1 MGFSRQEHWNE
12 LPYMPGALPHPGIE
26 PVSLMS
32 LALSGG
38 FFMTSATWAA
48 PLDRKISQM
57 NYKMKEFEHL
67 LISGLGPSWIFKAD
81 RQFTV
86 LESILPIFHSEAI
99 PYHHQSFQVFGRAA
113 SPPLVG

>member
-1 MGFSRQEHWNE
+1 M
-12 LPYMPGALPHPGIE
+12 
-26 PVSLMS
+26 SLMS

-99 PYHHQSFQVFGRAA
+99 PYHHQSFQVFSCAA
-113 SPPLVG
+113 SPPLVGGQP